1 MQMAMASASS
11 FSNSQPCPIWP
22 VSHRLSLLKQ
32 AEIKELS
39 MQMTREQILQMHAS
53 ARVLQERYDIAL
65 EPWGVRAR
73 APTLGEHIDNY
84 RRDLAVQTKKLLP
97 ENHELRKPQYRSM
110 PNDVFEVM
118 ESQLLSAARTSAYRA
133 DTVPLNAPLRRV
145 EERDANGMK
154 TVRFIGQRSFI
165 EDFKAPV
172 RRVISFLLNGVH
184 VDASGRALR
193 R

>member
-1 MQMAMASASS
+1 MTT
-11 FSNSQPCPIWP
+11 
-22 VSHRLSLLKQ
+22 
-32 AEIKELS
+32 
-39 MQMTREQILQMHAS
+39 MTREQILQMHAS
-53 ARVLQERYDIAL
+53 ARVLQERYDSAL

-118 ESQLLSAARTSAYRA
+118 EPQLLSAARSTAYRA
-133 DTVPLNAPLRRV
+133 DTVPLDAPLRRV

-154 TVRFIGQRSFI
+154 TVKFIGQRSFI
-165 EDFKAPV
+165 HDFKAPV
-172 RRVISFLLNGVH
+172 RRVKSFFADGRCY
-184 VDASGRALR
+184 DAAKGSWR
-193 R
+193 